1 MIGAWCSPPCEILD
15 VKHKMKK
22 REKNKINIK
31 YITKMMSS
39 SFLKAR
45 INGVRDPQ
53 ESRLLSG
60 QQALQDLK
68 PPCINLSLH
77 IKIEPTRENETF
89 MLIMRNVS

>member
-1 MIGAWCSPPCEILD
+1 
-15 VKHKMKK
+15 
-22 REKNKINIK
+22 
-31 YITKMMSS
+31 MMSS

-45 INGVRDPQ
+45 INGVRDQQ
-53 ESRLLSG
+53 ESCLLSG
-60 QQALQDLK
+60 QQVLQDQK